1 MKKMENK
8 KIIIIF
14 STILWLT
21 LFLFGFTTYTI
32 LIEKNKVEAKLE
44 ENKEI
49 ISKSERIK
57 FLEKNN
63 EDLKIMISN
72 LNEEIKEKEWKK
84 SLLEENVE
92 KNNWEIKDLKNNI
105 VK

>member
-1 MKKMENK
+1 MENK

-21 LFLFGFTTYTI
+21 LFLFWFTTYTI
-32 LIEKNKVEAKLE
+32 LAEKNKVVAKLE

-57 FLEKNN
+57 FLEEHNLEISAKITELKNQ
-63 EDLKIMISN
+63 KT
-72 LNEEIKEKEWKK
+72 
-84 SLLEENVE
+84 LLEENLE
-92 KNNWEIKDLKNNI
+92 KNNWEIKELKNSL

>member
-1 MKKMENK
+1 MENK

-14 STILWLT
+14 GSILVLS
-21 LFLFGFTTYTI
+21 FLVFWFTTFTVVS
-32 LIEKNKVEAKLE
+32 EKNKVQAKLE

-57 FLEKNN
+57 ILNKNN
-63 EDLKIMISN
+63 EEIDLKIKEIS
-72 LNEEIKEKEWKK
+72 EKITDLENQK
-84 SLLEENVE
+84 SLLEENKG
-92 KNNWEIKDLKNNI
+92 KNNWEINDLKNSL

>member
-21 LFLFGFTTYTI
+21 LFLFWFTTYTI
-32 LIEKNKVEAKLE
+32 LAEKNKVEAKLE

>member
-1 MKKMENK
+1 MKNTNIENK

-21 LFLFGFTTYTI
+21 LFLFWFTTYTI
-32 LIEKNKVEAKLE
+32 LAEKNKVVAKLE

-49 ISKSERIK
+49 ILKSERIK
-57 FLEKNN
+57 VLEKNN
-63 EDLKIMISN
+63 LEISEKIKEIEN
-72 LNEEIKEKEWKK
+72 QKTLLNEN
-84 SLLEENVE
+84 LE
-92 KNNWEIKDLKNNI
+92 KNNWEIKKLKSEI